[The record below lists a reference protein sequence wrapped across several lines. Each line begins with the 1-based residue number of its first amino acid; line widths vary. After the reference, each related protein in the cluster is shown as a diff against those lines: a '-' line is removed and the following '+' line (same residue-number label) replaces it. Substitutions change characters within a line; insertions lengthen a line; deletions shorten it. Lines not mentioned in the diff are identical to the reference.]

1 MIDQATMETMAT
13 FEGMDEASVV
23 IPLSQALPPV
33 AMLLA
38 GVPVLTGLVLAAVRY
53 VAGGSL

>member
-1 MIDQATMETMAT
+1 MIDLAT
-13 FEGMDEASVV
+13 MDEADEVDQSSMV

-38 GVPVLTGLVLAAVRY
+38 GVPLLTGLLLAAVRY